1 MREIDEM
8 DMLGFLRIR
17 AWSAMQ
23 EQKKKE
29 PKHAYIDEVW
39 PDLKQN
45 TLQFCAWI
53 KMSCYDAAKKLAN
66 DFNIQPLPPGQSAS
80 IPKLPASI
88 IERKEEQRVL
98 KILVEYEQLLEKWKE
113 EYAPS
118 DPMDENP
125 DNRFVHAVHF
135 MPPLSDAIDRLFSS
149 NSNERKAIMERIRS
163 TDAVA
168 KIKEIFN
175 EGCQEVKNDGPEKDR
190 AA

>member
-53 KMSCYDAAKKLAN
+53 KMSCY
-66 DFNIQPLPPGQSAS
+66 
-80 IPKLPASI
+80 
-88 IERKEEQRVL
+88 
-98 KILVEYEQLLEKWKE
+98 
-113 EYAPS
+113 APS
-118 DPMDENP
+118 TSSG
-125 DNRFVHAVHF
+125 R
-135 MPPLSDAIDRLFSS
+135 RL
-149 NSNERKAIMERIRS
+149 EM
-163 TDAVA
+163 
-168 KIKEIFN
+168 
-175 EGCQEVKNDGPEKDR
+175 
-190 AA
+190 

>member
-53 KMSCYDAAKKLAN
+53 KMSCYLA
-66 DFNIQPLPPGQSAS
+66 GM
-80 IPKLPASI
+80 
-88 IERKEEQRVL
+88 VHG
-98 KILVEYEQLLEKWKE
+98 
-113 EYAPS
+113 
-118 DPMDENP
+118 EN
-125 DNRFVHAVHF
+125 N
-135 MPPLSDAIDRLFSS
+135 
-149 NSNERKAIMERIRS
+149 
-163 TDAVA
+163 
-168 KIKEIFN
+168 
-175 EGCQEVKNDGPEKDR
+175 Q
-190 AA
+190 

>member
-53 KMSCYDAAKKLAN
+53 KMSCYKILNQKQAIEFIKMLNDSILRSELTDAEYDSTVKTE
-66 DFNIQPLPPGQSAS
+66 LPPIQ
-80 IPKLPASI
+80 
-88 IERKEEQRVL
+88 
-98 KILVEYEQLLEKWKE
+98 
-113 EYAPS
+113 
-118 DPMDENP
+118 
-125 DNRFVHAVHF
+125 
-135 MPPLSDAIDRLFSS
+135 
-149 NSNERKAIMERIRS
+149 
-163 TDAVA
+163 
-168 KIKEIFN
+168 
-175 EGCQEVKNDGPEKDR
+175 
-190 AA
+190 